1 MTATVREGMLQRV
14 WDNESAQG
22 PAAGPT
28 PATAGSSIIRVVEEE
43 NGWATPSSAEH
54 QRRIETIHPGP
65 RPEES

>member
-1 MTATVREGMLQRV
+1 MTATLRDGMVERAWEEEGSE
-14 WDNESAQG
+14 NNTS
-22 PAAGPT
+22 PAEAS
-28 PATAGSSIIRVVEEE
+28 AGSPIIRVVEEE